1 MCVPKE
7 YHHDCLDL
15 LKDPSEAG
23 INMKCVP
30 ARDRMECLEL
40 IEKRQADVLA
50 VDPEDMY
57 VAYHMK
63 NEDFRVISEFRTEV
77 EKDGKLFS

>member
-1 MCVPKE
+1 
-7 YHHDCLDL
+7 
-15 LKDPSEAG
+15 
-23 INMKCVP
+23 MKCVP

-63 NEDFRVISEFRTEV
+63 NEDFSVISEFRTEA
-77 EKDGKLFS
+77 EKDGEHKLLLYLIG